1 MQGVDAVL
9 NQAVASFNQRC
20 AVAGGRPD
28 GQADYCAAQP
38 CESCHGADGCGWCS
52 GRNVCSNECVS
63 IKGQC
68 GAPLPLLPTSRL
80 DSCASKS
87 LCTACANLRERGLA
101 EGVVSLGAETAER
114 GKVDTCAT
122 VVDCASCNK
131 RPTCGWCTD
140 GQRHVCSGSCDHSS
154 TVDQCEATNEHI
166 HDGTGNHGLAP
177 PPPAGGGH

>member
-68 GAPLPLLPTSRL
+68 GAPPPFLRRQGCTFAHP
-80 DSCASKS
+80 S
-87 LCTACANLRERGLA
+87 LCLLCKLA
-101 EGVVSLGAETAER
+101 REGVG
-114 GKVDTCAT
+114 
-122 VVDCASCNK
+122 
-131 RPTCGWCTD
+131 
-140 GQRHVCSGSCDHSS
+140 
-154 TVDQCEATNEHI
+154 
-166 HDGTGNHGLAP
+166 
-177 PPPAGGGH
+177 

>member
-68 GAPLPLLPTSRL
+68 GAPPLAPDVKAGLLRIEV
-80 DSCASKS
+80 S
-87 LCTACANLRERGLA
+87 LHGLCKLA
-101 EGVVSLGAETAER
+101 REGVG
-114 GKVDTCAT
+114 
-122 VVDCASCNK
+122 
-131 RPTCGWCTD
+131 
-140 GQRHVCSGSCDHSS
+140 
-154 TVDQCEATNEHI
+154 
-166 HDGTGNHGLAP
+166 
-177 PPPAGGGH
+177 

>member
-68 GAPLPLLPTSRL
+68 GAPPPLLPTSSL
-80 DSCASKS
+80 DFCASTS
-87 LCTACANLRERGLA
+87 LLLA
-101 EGVVSLGAETAER
+101 TEGVG
-114 GKVDTCAT
+114 
-122 VVDCASCNK
+122 
-131 RPTCGWCTD
+131 
-140 GQRHVCSGSCDHSS
+140 
-154 TVDQCEATNEHI
+154 
-166 HDGTGNHGLAP
+166 
-177 PPPAGGGH
+177 